1 MRRGLIGS
9 PGELAAEHCAAHHHM
24 CAGCARHPRIEGG
37 MQGFT
42 RQAQRWHGP
51 QAVCADT
58 RAEGKAGTQ
67 AAWAADMVGAI
78 RAACNV
84 EEGPLA
90 VVSARSG
97 IGVCGGGGGGDPLH
111 TPAVAKDM
119 KINEDLN
126 DDDDDSNRI
135 DSN

>member
-1 MRRGLIGS
+1 
-9 PGELAAEHCAAHHHM
+9 
-24 CAGCARHPRIEGG
+24 
-37 MQGFT
+37 
-42 RQAQRWHGP
+42 
-51 QAVCADT
+51 
-58 RAEGKAGTQ
+58 
-67 AAWAADMVGAI
+67 MVGAI
-78 RAACNV
+78 RAACNG

-97 IGVCGGGGGGDPLH
+97 IGVCGGGGGGGPLQ

-126 DDDDDSNRI
+126 DGDDDSNRI

>member
-1 MRRGLIGS
+1 MGWKARMRRGLIGS

-37 MQGFT
+37 MHGFT

-78 RAACNV
+78 RAACSV
-84 EEGPLA
+84 EEGPLFGGKCEERNRRLRRRRWRRPTTDA
-90 VVSARSG
+90 
-97 IGVCGGGGGGDPLH
+97 GGGEGY
-111 TPAVAKDM
+111 
-119 KINEDLN
+119 EDK
-126 DDDDDSNRI
+126 
-135 DSN
+135 

>member
-1 MRRGLIGS
+1 MGWKARMRRGLIGS

-58 RAEGKAGTQ
+58 RAEGKAGTLPHTSS
-67 AAWAADMVGAI
+67 VGGGHGG
-78 RAACNV
+78 RDTAACSV
-84 EEGPLA
+84 EEGPL
-90 VVSARSG
+90 
-97 IGVCGGGGGGDPLH
+97 CGGKCEERNRRLRRRRWRRPTTDAGGGEGY
-111 TPAVAKDM
+111 
-119 KINEDLN
+119 EDK
-126 DDDDDSNRI
+126 
-135 DSN
+135 